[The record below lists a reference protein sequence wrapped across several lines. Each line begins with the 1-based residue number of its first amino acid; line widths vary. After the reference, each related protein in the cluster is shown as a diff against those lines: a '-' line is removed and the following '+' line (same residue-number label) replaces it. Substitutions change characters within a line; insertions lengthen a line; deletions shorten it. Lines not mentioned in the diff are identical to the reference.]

1 MNWPKIA
8 SKLSL
13 PGVALLLAGAALCLA
28 APKAC
33 RRQRLVLPLKA
44 AGLALA
50 LAGAVILLDI
60 IPGM

>member
-1 MNWPKIA
+1 MNWQKIL
-8 SKLSL
+8 SKMSPLGL
-13 PGVALLLAGAALCLA
+13 LLLLAGAALCFA

-33 RRQRLVLPLKA
+33 RRQGLVLPLKA

-50 LAGAVILLDI
+50 LAGAVILLDV